1 MNKFK
6 GTKKKKKYVT
16 MDEVLKNTYV
26 HLVLMDD
33 GSLWAHTHGMERYE
47 LQNISMRAENES
59 YTTFCHHFLMELAL
73 DMINGEKYKLNWGHI
88 QDDITTGDVLHGF
101 YLMPSDDIDDNT
113 GKQNIEAVYYSRRY
127 IITMRNCNITENLG
141 VLTKKTKSGMRYTSN
156 GI

>member
-113 GKQNIEAVYYSRRY
+113 GKQNIEAVYYYDEELQYNGKSWRFDK
-127 IITMRNCNITENLG
+127 EN
-141 VLTKKTKSGMRYTSN
+141 KKWNAIHKQWDLM
-156 GI
+156 